1 MADQQLKT
9 TGEQPQTSPN
19 HRGHPLPRRTS
30 PGNSVTLRHHRLAR
44 DASLKAQG
52 LSTKLGVA
60 EPSAS
65 NPPRRNSS
73 GDSAET
79 RQSDAKHW
87 FNRSNQNPTA
97 TYDDPSNMDVD
108 PPFFQN
114 ETDSSNEIDYS
125 GLPINAFGQGDRVPP
140 RLRPAVTQSSS
151 ADDYRSV
158 IDDLTIENKR
168 LKEELKR
175 YKQFGPDMMKK
186 EKLFEIK
193 VHGLPGRKKRE
204 LEATLRDFAAS
215 LGDSSESTSQ
225 RRNPGRH
232 LQRFYSG
239 ESLSKHASSSSSNSR
254 PVDSAY
260 ASMSTAGQSSAA
272 PQSSVG
278 GPSMHKRT
286 SFGSRTKSSN
296 QKVERYL
303 EDTPG
308 GLLPRRT
315 VMTDKEKK
323 KLVVRRLEQLFT
335 GKISGRKNCPNQ
347 SLNALEPP
355 PLTGDSAFLIPS
367 LNPEA
372 SREARIQQN
381 DMSNNKYRLGDYVS
395 TGEQSGSGTG
405 HGTGDSGTGSGSNIT
420 PPTVDEQRPTRP
432 RDLDPDRVQLPSENM
447 DYIRHLGLVPPEF
460 LVDKKTRRH
469 DVSADADGWVYL
481 NLLCNLAQLHMF
493 NVTPAFIRAAVS
505 EKSTKF
511 QLSPDGRKIRWRG
524 GTDGTKFSSDSSGDS
539 PSKSPSND
547 AEETDGSNET
557 GSRKKLRTNSGV
569 ALTTSGAASSRD
581 SRLGLVSGSS
591 SGFHYKPLFVRHTSS
606 AELSTDTSS
615 QESYVGPDDEMGNG
629 SRWDASGSG
638 APQRKRRHDGAII
651 FYSGGAPFCTDLS
664 GDRGDLSSRTYMT
677 SQTGQSRDLDLRAF
691 QPVPTRTLSGS
702 SLVIRPLSDD
712 RAIVA
717 EALDMDLDNPPDLVT
732 DGGDSPSYSE
742 FEFPW
747 AENPEK
753 VEMPRFPL
761 QPRLEPCGLGG
772 VVPEDHFAVFCQTR
786 HPVLKNRASKGSLG
800 ILRAHSEELTESIA
814 GRLAGLSTASPSP
827 AKDQKE
833 MPVDMTYISGRMC
846 RMPPVPLPPPAMFI
860 PPFSTDSETGTW
872 DEELDSEEEY
882 DEDLGNSSDNVVPR
896 LAGPHLSDGNKFVHP
911 YTDRS
916 RSVGDQHN
924 QDEDEDDVD
933 DYKGATVVPNLEGAK
948 ADTVSSVATA
958 GGEES
963 GYSSSM
969 EDNIHNTT

>member
-9 TGEQPQTSPN
+9 TGEQRQTSPN

-30 PGNSVTLRHHRLAR
+30 PENSVTLRHHRLAR

-52 LSTKLGVA
+52 LSAKLGIV
-60 EPSAS
+60 EPSAAKS
-65 NPPRRNSS
+65 ARRNSS

-87 FNRSNQNPTA
+87 FNTSNQNPTA
-97 TYDDPSNMDVD
+97 TYDDPNNMDVD

-125 GLPINAFGQGDRVPP
+125 GLPMDAFGEKDRVPP
-140 RLRPAVTQSSS
+140 LLRPTVTQSSS

-239 ESLSKHASSSSSNSR
+239 ETLSKHASSSSSNSR

-278 GPSMHKRT
+278 GPSLHKRP
-286 SFGSRTKSSN
+286 SFGSRTKSST

-303 EDTPG
+303 DDTPG

-335 GKISGRKNCPNQ
+335 GKIS
-347 SLNALEPP
+347 
-355 PLTGDSAFLIPS
+355 AFLVPS

-381 DMSNNKYRLGDYVS
+381 DVSNDKSRSADYVS
-395 TGEQSGSGTG
+395 TGGRSGSGAG
-405 HGTGDSGTGSGSNIT
+405 HGAGDSGTGSGSNIS

-432 RDLDPDRVQLPSENM
+432 RDLDPDRVQLPTENM

-460 LVDKKTRRH
+460 LVDKKTQRH

-539 PSKSPSND
+539 SDKSPSND
-547 AEETDGSNET
+547 ADETDGSNET
-557 GSRKKLRTNSGV
+557 GSRKKLRTNSGA
-569 ALTTSGAASSRD
+569 ALTTSGPASSRD
-581 SRLGLVSGSS
+581 SKLGLVSGSS
-591 SGFHYKPLFVRHTSS
+591 SGFHYKPLFVRQTSS
-606 AELSTDTSS
+606 AEFSTDTSS
-615 QESYVGPDDEMGNG
+615 QDSYVGPDDELGDG
-629 SRWDASGSG
+629 SRWDVSGSG
-638 APQRKRRHDGAII
+638 APQRKRRLDGAIT

-677 SQTGQSRDLDLRAF
+677 SQTGQSRELDLRAF

-717 EALDMDLDNPPDLVT
+717 EALDMDLDNPPELVT
-732 DGGDSPSYSE
+732 DDGASSSYSN

-753 VEMPRFPL
+753 VEMPKFPL
-761 QPRLEPCGLGG
+761 RPRLEPCGLGG

-786 HPVLKNRASKGSLG
+786 HPVIKNRPSKESPRG
-800 ILRAHSEELTESIA
+800 LRARSEELAESVA
-814 GRLAGLSTASPSP
+814 RRLAGLSTTSPLP
-827 AKDQKE
+827 AKDEKE
-833 MPVDMTYISGRMC
+833 LPVDMTYISGRMC

-872 DEELDSEEEY
+872 DEELDSWEGDY
-882 DEDLGNSSDNVVPR
+882 DEEVGNSSDNMMSR
-896 LAGPHLSDGNKFVHP
+896 LADPHRPDKHEFDNLYP
-911 YTDRS
+911 R
-916 RSVGDQHN
+916 REPSVGDEEDD
-924 QDEDEDDVD
+924 DEDEDDVD
-933 DYKGATVVPNLEGAK
+933 GGKRATAVPKPEEEK
-948 ADTVSSVATA
+948 AETVSSVATA

-969 EDNIHNTT
+969 EDNIHNTK